1 MRTFGAVKGKIGEV
15 VEARR
20 DGRLVI
26 TAQGGR
32 IHAGKAKLGDGK
44 KLAAAD
50 LVASGAI
57 KRRPTPRQLIS
68 PLARCP
74 RRAAGGRVRA

>member
-15 VEARR
+15 VEAT

-44 KLAAAD
+44 KVTAARPRS
-50 LVASGAI
+50 SGQI
-57 KRRPTPRQLIS
+57 KPGALLGS
-68 PLARCP
+68 
-74 RRAAGGRVRA
+74 